1 MIIKSCHQHRHN
13 SKLIRHF
20 ERFRQYKEALRQQ
33 RQQDIYRPRSDQAS
47 PELESPHQSPN
58 HSPVNGYSNVSPS
71 PYRSVSSASS
81 TSPTQVPN
89 SPLLHSTPRRFNG
102 NTEKQE
108 ENKRPVQKVVPSRVN
123 KTYVNGNVDYPR
135 LNGDPRTNG
144 QSDAYIKP
152 TSPTKSPTNTLYNG
166 VKSSIPRMNGDA
178 KLLSVSY
185 LKGAPKSKL
194 WSKEASDKLSFTMK
208 REFDKQKEETELL
221 QQLRSVS

>member
-1 MIIKSCHQHRHN
+1 MLSVYENVIH
-13 SKLIRHF
+13 HF
-20 ERFRQYKEALRQQ
+20 EHSRQYKEALRQQ

-47 PELESPHQSPN
+47 PELDSPHQSPN

-81 TSPTQVPN
+81 VSPTQPN

-102 NTEKQE
+102 NPEKLE

-123 KTYVNGNVDYPR
+123 KTYINGNVEYPR
-135 LNGDPRTNG
+135 ANGERTNG
-144 QSDAYIKP
+144 QSEAYIKP
-152 TSPTKSPTNTLYNG
+152 TSPTNTLYNG

-194 WSKEASDKLSFTMK
+194 WTKEASEKLSFTMK

-221 QQLRSVS
+221 QQLRSVRLSIVS